1 MGILRHPSLFSQ
13 HFNIDAADLAR
24 LGVFDPILNSD
35 TKLFIDPLLLR
46 QSSHETINQCAV
58 ANFEDYFGKII
69 KVLKLSKVFGDVPWR
84 NAERLFTFKEP
95 SETCLGY
102 GDRTIRGSAIGPTL
116 RVNLMRTA
124 KEIIDLGV
132 NDPEL
137 FALLGLLEEN
147 IGADRI
153 SDMTTHAIR
162 PALIKFNIEVLSSLG
177 VTTEAFWFGDQ
188 QAMLVGNP
196 FETSKRTPV
205 LLVPKDIL
213 RELPVAHDWHDVADA
228 AGKNEELRRRVN
240 ERIGD
245 IWAIRT
251 RKDKD
256 EARRAVLSSK
266 QAFESLMESVGMC
279 TKVPYDPNADP
290 QGHYVWRQW
299 LTHIA
304 EQYPLQIIPPQSKTP
319 DELERVVDTIIEA
332 FVDLVENKGQ
342 WYHFWQNG
350 DPRHER
356 ASQRLFFAVSEV
368 YCKANNL
375 DVSPETDSGGGSVDF
390 KFSSGY
396 DARVLVEIKL
406 SKGRVVHGYQT
417 QLEVYK
423 RAVSTTRAKY
433 LVIDVGGMGEKL
445 DQILDIK
452 NMWAKKGD
460 RVSDIIVV
468 DGTKKLSAS
477 VRPN

>member
-279 TKVPYDPNADP
+279 TKVP
-290 QGHYVWRQW
+290 
-299 LTHIA
+299 
-304 EQYPLQIIPPQSKTP
+304 
-319 DELERVVDTIIEA
+319 
-332 FVDLVENKGQ
+332 
-342 WYHFWQNG
+342 
-350 DPRHER
+350 
-356 ASQRLFFAVSEV
+356 
-368 YCKANNL
+368 
-375 DVSPETDSGGGSVDF
+375 
-390 KFSSGY
+390 
-396 DARVLVEIKL
+396 
-406 SKGRVVHGYQT
+406 
-417 QLEVYK
+417 
-423 RAVSTTRAKY
+423 
-433 LVIDVGGMGEKL
+433 
-445 DQILDIK
+445 
-452 NMWAKKGD
+452 
-460 RVSDIIVV
+460 
-468 DGTKKLSAS
+468 
-477 VRPN
+477 